1 MDERE
6 RRKQRRRKEAMRG
19 RILAGV
25 FLLVL
30 AVGIICIAK
39 GCSDKKRKAQQEA
52 DAQLKNLQSERDSL
66 THQVEALKEAA
77 ASYRTKFEALL
88 QSQQEAIEKA
98 ADLF

>member
-1 MDERE
+1 MPIRAFLIAVIHLHRALQEILE
-6 RRKQRRRKEAMRG
+6 MAQKVKAETIANAEKQAEEIRA
-19 RILAGV
+19 
-25 FLLVL
+25 
-30 AVGIICIAK
+30 
-39 GCSDKKRKAQQEA
+39 KAQQEA

-77 ASYRTKFEALL
+77 ASYRMKFEALL

>member
-30 AVGIICIAK
+30 AEPMLEKLDRIKVKYG
-39 GCSDKKRKAQQEA
+39 
-52 DAQLKNLQSERDSL
+52 L
-66 THQVEALKEAA
+66 VE
-77 ASYRTKFEALL
+77 
-88 QSQQEAIEKA
+88 
-98 ADLF
+98 